1 MTHNAKCLQVA
12 KAYKKAYLNDF
23 DDKSYNDFI
32 KDITKV
38 IVISF
43 KTPILY
49 QFITFYGETIIPY
62 LLYFFNNK
70 KLKNEAR
77 TLKKLKEIY
86 MKQTERLIK
95 DYIFCIERIT

>member
-1 MTHNAKCLQVA
+1 M
-12 KAYKKAYLNDF
+12 
-23 DDKSYNDFI
+23 I
-32 KDITKV
+32 KDDEN
-38 IVISF
+38 SF
-43 KTPILY
+43 RVLKGSKIRKAESNSFP
-49 QFITFYGETIIPY
+49 
-62 LLYFFNNK
+62 NK